1 MTARADAPRH
11 LGSEE
16 HPGTERPWVRSLSL
30 LAVFLLPPVLLLGG
44 LKPFVADVFRISSDS
59 MAPTFGA
66 GDHVLVD
73 KLSYRLG
80 RPGRGD
86 LVVLTEPESGEILL
100 KRLAGVPGDT
110 LALEEGSLVLNG
122 RRQPEP
128 YLDAELGDGLYY
140 GPVTVPAGH
149 VFVLADVRVNTV
161 DSRTLGPIPE
171 DELVGRVVLRL
182 WPPVRPEE

>member
-1 MTARADAPRH
+1 M
-11 LGSEE
+11 
-16 HPGTERPWVRSLSL
+16 RSLSL

-44 LKPFVADVFRISSDS
+44 VKPFVVDVFRISSDS
-59 MAPTFGA
+59 MAPTFEA

-80 RPGRGD
+80 SPGRGD
-86 LVVLTEPESGEILL
+86 LVVLPEPGSGEILL
-100 KRLAGVPGDT
+100 KRLAGVAGDI
-110 LALEEGSLVLNG
+110 LALEEGALVVNG
-122 RRQPEP
+122 RTQSEP

-171 DELVGRVVLRL
+171 EDLVGRAVLRL
-182 WPPVRPEE
+182 WPPVRSESD